1 MNDEELKTLSNDPDG
16 LLTYEYIANHIGK
29 CDDDL
34 DRLVDN
40 LRKVD
45 LTGQFMASAARYLN
59 AIDAVRYG
67 DAVRNLVAATIDRDR
82 EHRYIG
88 DLMQSLY
95 GENYAE
101 RAAELSATDNNFRRM
116 YKRLFPEG
124 LIEPS
129 KQYVYQK
136 IMFNICLGCNPHRLR
151 R

>member
-1 MNDEELKTLSNDPDG
+1 MTDEELKTLSTDPDG
-16 LLTYEYIANHIGK
+16 LQTYEYIANNIGK

-59 AIDAVRYG
+59 AIDDVRYG

-124 LIEPS
+124 LI
-129 KQYVYQK
+129 
-136 IMFNICLGCNPHRLR
+136 
-151 R
+151 

>member
-1 MNDEELKTLSNDPDG
+1 MTDEELKTLSTDPDG
-16 LLTYEYIANHIGK
+16 LLTYEYIANNIGK

-59 AIDAVRYG
+59 AIDAERYG
-67 DAVRNLVAATIDRDR
+67 EAVRNLVAATIDRDR

-116 YKRLFPEG
+116 YKRLYPEG
-124 LIEPS
+124 LI
-129 KQYVYQK
+129 
-136 IMFNICLGCNPHRLR
+136 
-151 R
+151 

>member
-59 AIDAVRYG
+59 AIDAERYAEPVRT
-67 DAVRNLVAATIDRDR
+67 LVAATIDRDR
-82 EHRYIG
+82 GHRYIG

-95 GENYAE
+95 GEDYAE
-101 RAAELSATDNNFRRM
+101 HAAELSATDNNFRRM
-116 YKRLFPEG
+116 YKRLYPEG
-124 LIEPS
+124 LI
-129 KQYVYQK
+129 
-136 IMFNICLGCNPHRLR
+136 
-151 R
+151 